1 MNSVS
6 PDLIYPTL
14 LVGLLAVLLFAAAI
28 SDLRSRSIS
37 NWLNGAIAL
46 GAIPFWFSLGLDPWP
61 MMAIQLGLAL
71 ATFALFAIFF
81 ALGAMGGGDVK
92 MIAALALW
100 LPAGLLLNVLMI
112 MAVAGGLLTVIVW
125 LWHKARRTPLG
136 EGVPYGVAIAIAGIW
151 AINQQYIN
159 QFA

>member
-1 MNSVS
+1 MNSIA

-14 LVGLLAVLLFAAAI
+14 LVGLLAVLLFVAAI

-46 GAIPFWFSLGLDPWP
+46 GAIPFWFAIGLDPWP
-61 MMAIQLGLAL
+61 MMAIQLGLAI

-125 LWHKARRTPLG
+125 LWHKARRTPLS